1 MIVIDSHLDLAWNAL
16 GWNRDLTRDIQ
27 EMRKAE
33 AGMKD
38 VGRGFNTVSLSEMRK
53 GEVAVCLATV
63 LARKSDLGE
72 LNLDFRSRE
81 LAFAMG
87 QGQIAYY
94 RILEKQGHLKMLR
107 NLRDLREHMGKWLSE
122 DHSTLPLGFILSMEG
137 ADPIISPGD
146 MGEWWDN
153 GLRVIGLA
161 HFGRSAYAHGT
172 GISGGL
178 TPQGPDFLKAM
189 QEAGMILDLTHLS
202 EESFWEALNLFP
214 GPVLASHN
222 NCRALTPGDRQFTDD
237 QIRELVRR
245 DAVIGAV
252 LDCWQILPDW
262 KLGSTPTSLVSLEDV
277 ANHIDHICQLAGNAR
292 HAGIGSDLDG
302 GFGTEQSPHDL
313 ETIADL
319 QSLPAIL
326 RKRGYSNSDIEGVMH
341 ANWLRLFEQAW
352 VKN

>member
-81 LAFAMG
+81 LAYAMG

-94 RILEKQGHLKMLR
+94 RVWRSRGISRCCETSAISGSKCADGYRKITPPCAWDSSSVWKAPIR
-107 NLRDLREHMGKWLSE
+107 LSR
-122 DHSTLPLGFILSMEG
+122 LGTWGSG
-137 ADPIISPGD
+137 GTD
-146 MGEWWDN
+146 

-172 GISGGL
+172 GITGGL

-189 QEAGMILDLTHLS
+189 QEAGMLDDLTHLS
-202 EESFWEALNLFP
+202 EESFWVESVS
-214 GPVLASHN
+214 GS
-222 NCRALTPGDRQFTDD
+222 RAGQP
-237 QIRELVRR
+237 
-245 DAVIGAV
+245 
-252 LDCWQILPDW
+252 
-262 KLGSTPTSLVSLEDV
+262 
-277 ANHIDHICQLAGNAR
+277 
-292 HAGIGSDLDG
+292 
-302 GFGTEQSPHDL
+302 
-313 ETIADL
+313 
-319 QSLPAIL
+319 
-326 RKRGYSNSDIEGVMH
+326 
-341 ANWLRLFEQAW
+341 
-352 VKN
+352 